1 MRLGRRTKHLVKRLV
16 PGDVAVI
23 DHVNIDRI
31 AAEELIATGVRVVIN
46 ASPSSNGRYP
56 NAGPLLLAQAGVRL
70 IDVEDVD
77 PFELLADGNRVTV
90 AGGAVLGGG
99 RELLRGRVLGVEE
112 LERQR
117 DEQLERVDEA
127 LAEFAENTVAHVRQ
141 ETDLLTGS
149 VEFPPTR
156 ASFRDRHVLIVVRGD
171 RHRRDLKALRAYIR
185 DVRPLVVA
193 VDGGADGVLEAGMK
207 PDVILGDMDSAGD
220 EALRCGAELIVH
232 AYPDGRAPGR
242 QRLLDLGLD
251 HTLLPAAGTSE
262 DVAML
267 MAYEKGATLIV
278 SVGAHFNLIEFLDR
292 KRGGMSSTFLTRL
305 RIGEK
310 LVDAK
315 GVSRLYNP
323 SSPVRAGG
331 PLPRRL
337 HGPAGDRRDHL
348 AGAQRPGPAGLAE
361 DQDLAR
367 PVAPR
372 RPASSLPAADGL
384 QRSIPRGLADRRL
397 PRPRDRDPD
406 RRRVRRRRADQHPQ
420 EPRAEPH
427 RQPAGRAR
435 TGRRTE
441 RQTGPLRRIRQP
453 RLPGAGAGP
462 ARRAGGSAWSRSATC
477 RATRSPR
484 SRKRSAR
491 PGRAWSA
498 SAWCASRSTSAASA
512 ASSRKPASP
521 TSAATKK
528 RWRNSAPGVGRQLV
542 RGGTLLDRVRSH
554 LFSRA
559 SGNFGALDGV
569 IVVRQTPEE
578 MGAVQ
583 RAKASTLESALMAG
597 ITGTRTPAVG
607 VETSTAEPSS
617 VSFFAGNDLSSVDD
631 VETTA
636 GTGGDGLRPARR
648 RGQLRRQGLG
658 RPPAA
663 RPAAAG
669 RIALT

>member
-1 MRLGRRTKHLVKRLV
+1 VATASRRRFPALLSRRNGAAPVEAIEGRVRLGRRTKHLVKKLV

-31 AAEELIATGVRVVIN
+31 AAEELIASGVGVVIN

-77 PFELLADGNRVTV
+77 PFELLLEGGHVTV
-90 AGGAVLGGG
+90 SGGVVLGGG
-99 RELLRGRVLGVEE
+99 QELLCGRVLGVEE

-117 DEQLERVDEA
+117 AEQLERVDEA

-141 ETDLLTGS
+141 ESDLLTGS

-185 DVRPLVVA
+185 DVRPIVVA
-193 VDGGADGVLEAGMK
+193 VDGGADGVLEAGLK

-251 HTLLPAAGTSE
+251 HMLLPAAGTSE

-323 SSPVRAGG
+323 SSPFG
-331 PLPRRL
+331 PMALFL
-337 HGPAGDRRDHL
+337 AAFMVLLAIVVITSPAL
-348 AGAQRPGPAGLAE
+348 N
-361 DQDLAR
+361 DL
-367 PVAPR
+367 V
-372 RPASSLPAADGL
+372 
-384 QRSIPRGLADRRL
+384 
-397 PRPRDRDPD
+397 
-406 RRRVRRRRADQHPQ
+406 
-420 EPRAEPH
+420 
-427 RQPAGRAR
+427 
-435 TGRRTE
+435 
-441 RQTGPLRRIRQP
+441 
-453 RLPGAGAGP
+453 
-462 ARRAGGSAWSRSATC
+462 
-477 RATRSPR
+477 
-484 SRKRSAR
+484 
-491 PGRAWSA
+491 
-498 SAWCASRSTSAASA
+498 
-512 ASSRKPASP
+512 
-521 TSAATKK
+521 
-528 RWRNSAPGVGRQLV
+528 QLV
-542 RGGTLLDRVRSH
+542 WLKIKIWL
-554 LFSRA
+554 
-559 SGNFGALDGV
+559 
-569 IVVRQTPEE
+569 
-578 MGAVQ
+578 
-583 RAKASTLESALMAG
+583 
-597 ITGTRTPAVG
+597 
-607 VETSTAEPSS
+607 
-617 VSFFAGNDLSSVDD
+617 
-631 VETTA
+631 
-636 GTGGDGLRPARR
+636 GL
-648 RGQLRRQGLG
+648 
-658 RPPAA
+658 
-663 RPAAAG
+663 
-669 RIALT
+669 